1 MMPKAQERYEVELHC
16 PRCRRTTIHS
26 VATGERSL
34 SRVMCIVCGRAVAV
48 DTLHFMEQYVD
59 SVVRRLMAKPFEI
72 RTEFTRSPR
81 EFITSLPSRMLT
93 KPFRVAAELRA
104 TMDIVRPRRRT
115 TTPPAAPT
123 LPTAPG
129 ELPPVRRRCR
139 VLLSAPLM
147 WAHSAEEVLETAR
160 DLGYDGVEMWA
171 YQLSGDDVEAPALG
185 AQARAMGL
193 VLTLHALT
201 WDLNLSSRLESIRA
215 ASLDGVLRS
224 VDLAHGLG
232 AELVVVHPGRITV
245 PFDDAEAYWPHLV
258 SSLRAIADHAHAG
271 GIRVG
276 IEHMEPRQ
284 GEYVITP
291 DQANRL
297 VRDID
302 RPNVGTVL
310 DAAHIPWGEDEP
322 SFAARLEHLIHVHLS
337 DADESRLHLPLGH
350 GARNLTPI
358 VGALRGYRGA
368 IALEGFSIEAGTD
381 LARWNKARFEELWR
395 EAASP
400 VAGGVRTAASES
412 GRSD

>member
-1 MMPKAQERYEVELHC
+1 MPKVQERYEVELHC
-16 PRCRRTTIHS
+16 PRCRRTTVHS
-26 VATGERSL
+26 VATGEQSL
-34 SRVMCIVCGRAVAV
+34 SRVLCIVCGRAVAV

-104 TMDIVRPRRRT
+104 TMDIVRPRRRA
-115 TTPPAAPT
+115 AAPPPVPA
-123 LPTAPG
+123 LPAVPG
-129 ELPPVRRRCR
+129 ELPAVRRRCR

-147 WAHSAEEVLETAR
+147 WAHSPEEVLETAR

-171 YQLSGDDVEAPALG
+171 YQLLGNDGAPTLG
-185 AQARAMGL
+185 EQARALGL

-224 VDLAHGLG
+224 VDLARQLG

-258 SSLRAIADHAHAG
+258 QSLQAIADHARAG

-284 GEYVITP
+284 GEYVITA

-297 VRDID
+297 VRDIG
-302 RPNVGTVL
+302 RPNAGTVL
-310 DAAHIPWGEDEP
+310 DAAHIPWGVDEP

-350 GARNLTPI
+350 GTRNLTPI
-358 VGALRGYRGA
+358 LGALKGYRGA
-368 IALEGFSIEAGTD
+368 IALEGYSIEAGSD

-395 EAASP
+395 EAVSP
-400 VAGGVRTAASES
+400 VAEGAGTAAHDDRPSE
-412 GRSD
+412 